1 MIKYKEVEFGSIIY
15 IQNFGCSPDGLAY
28 NQKYKL
34 IGVVEILNVHLFVL
48 VGKDPL
54 CVDELNANK
63 RNSLCYNVMNGMPFL
78 KKSHKYYQQVQ
89 IQITLCEA
97 DFCDFVIWSSRGM
110 IVERILPDVE
120 FWKDFCSN
128 LINFHNTLM
137 SEYIEMRI
145 PRRLMPVDLKI

>member
-1 MIKYKEVEFGSIIY
+1 
-15 IQNFGCSPDGLAY
+15 
-28 NQKYKL
+28 
-34 IGVVEILNVHLFVL
+34 
-48 VGKDPL
+48 
-54 CVDELNANK
+54 
-63 RNSLCYNVMNGMPFL
+63 MNGMPFL

-89 IQITLCEA
+89 IQIALCEA

-128 LINFHNTLM
+128 LINFHHNTLM